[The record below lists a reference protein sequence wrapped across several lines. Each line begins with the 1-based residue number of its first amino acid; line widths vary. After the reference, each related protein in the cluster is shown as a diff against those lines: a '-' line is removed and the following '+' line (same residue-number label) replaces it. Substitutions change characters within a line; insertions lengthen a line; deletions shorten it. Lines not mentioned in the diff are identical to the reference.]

1 MGTPTK
7 NERPDS
13 GERIMRTGKIL
24 LVFGM
29 GVFLALAAFGN
40 IAGPK
45 GGFGAVQAAVGMET
59 TFQVPGSMWRAV
71 TSPVLIWLGL
81 AGIVLGEIAGAVY
94 CLWGAANMWSARV
107 SSAAF
112 NSAKS
117 KALLGLTITAVL
129 YFVGFHVIA
138 GEWFLMWQSKE
149 VNVLPDAFR
158 NFASAILIMMWVSSP
173 DD

>member
-1 MGTPTK
+1 M
-7 NERPDS
+7 
-13 GERIMRTGKIL
+13 
-24 LVFGM
+24 
-29 GVFLALAAFGN
+29 
-40 IAGPK
+40 
-45 GGFGAVQAAVGMET
+45 QAAVGMET

-107 SSAAF
+107 SGAAF
-112 NSAKS
+112 NAAKS

-138 GEWFLMWQSKE
+138 VPLMLVFLVVQELLFSHGHMIQG
-149 VNVLPDAFR
+149 
-158 NFASAILIMMWVSSP
+158 
-173 DD
+173 